1 MIGLWEK
8 LLSISD
14 KIGFWED
21 GDDDDG
27 WVGFEG
33 FEGCGEM
40 CGEDSFIDLLL
51 LFFFSIVVK
60 SQNNFFN

>member
-21 GDDDDG
+21 GDGDDDDG
-27 WVGFEG
+27 WVGLEG
-33 FEGCGEM
+33 FEGCEEM
-40 CGEDSFIDLLL
+40 CGEDSFFFI
-51 LFFFSIVVK
+51 FFSVVV
-60 SQNNFFN
+60 

>member
-40 CGEDSFIDLLL
+40 CGEDSFIDLL
-51 LFFFSIVVK
+51 FFFFYCCEESK
-60 SQNNFFN
+60 

>member
-33 FEGCGEM
+33 FEGCEEM
-40 CGEDSFIDLLL
+40 CGEDF
-51 LFFFSIVVK
+51 FFFSVVV
-60 SQNNFFN
+60 

>member
-21 GDDDDG
+21 GDGDDDDG

-33 FEGCGEM
+33 FEGCEEM

-51 LFFFSIVVK
+51 FFFFYCCEESK
-60 SQNNFFN
+60 

>member
-1 MIGLWEK
+1 MCLMIGLWEK

-33 FEGCGEM
+33 FEGCGEN
-40 CGEDSFIDLLL
+40 
-51 LFFFSIVVK
+51 VW
-60 SQNNFFN
+60 

>member
-8 LLSISD
+8 LLSFCD
-14 KIGFWED
+14 KIGFWVVGD

-33 FEGCGEM
+33 FEGWGEN
-40 CGEDSFIDLLL
+40 
-51 LFFFSIVVK
+51 VW
-60 SQNNFFN
+60 

>member
-21 GDDDDG
+21 GDGDDDG

-40 CGEDSFIDLLL
+40 WGEDFEG
-51 LFFFSIVVK
+51 
-60 SQNNFFN
+60 